1 MGMEGTLTVAQIFIK
16 NEEDRKT
23 VVGILAVNG
32 YKVSITKVKVGN
44 QSKSVVEYEPQQ
56 EK

>member
-1 MGMEGTLTVAQIFIK
+1 MAQIFIK

-44 QSKSVVEYEPQQ
+44 QSKSVVEFDAQT

>member
-1 MGMEGTLTVAQIFIK
+1 MEGTLTVAQIFIK